1 MPQDYNQSWRG
12 SLTRRLTGIV
22 ALVIVGACSSDN
34 GAPLITSDTCQTMGG
49 TVFGDPGDGSVLSP
63 EFRCPSG
70 DPPIGTIFFVEDE
83 AVAVEGAV
91 CCLP

>member
-1 MPQDYNQSWRG
+1 MRHVSNDNSTV

-22 ALVIVGACSSDN
+22 ALVIVSACSPDN
-34 GAPLITSDTCQTMGG
+34 GASLITSEACQSMGG

-63 EFRCPSG
+63 EYLCPSG
-70 DPPIGTIFFVEDE
+70 DPPIGTILFTEE
-83 AVAVEGAV
+83 EPTAVEGAV